1 MDSTLIMIIAGAL
14 IGTGILVLIVTLIS
28 HARRK
33 KSTAKA
39 DGIVGGKDTKKLEK
53 AYDAATQNDPYHIFG
68 KEFQEE
74 LRNKAR
80 LDFQR
85 VINEN
90 AMFLQQDL
98 RMTTAEIN
106 EYLKKNMVEKL
117 QQEFMEYEKS
127 IKDVQEAAVQSL
139 NNTVAAAEGQQKA
152 LTERVEK
159 ELTARKEQLMLA
171 FQENMAEV
179 VSSYVIKAVGEQLD
193 IRDQLPMIMREMEL
207 RAEDMKKDLWL

>member
-1 MDSTLIMIIAGAL
+1 VDTTLVMIIAGVLVGA
-14 IGTGILVLIVTLIS
+14 GFLVLLITLATSS
-28 HARRK
+28 HRRK
-33 KSTAKA
+33 KPTKTE
-39 DGIVGGKDTKKLEK
+39 GKDSAKLQQE
-53 AYDAATQNDPYHIFG
+53 YDAATQNDPYHIFG

-106 EYLKKNMVEKL
+106 DYLKKNMVERLEK
-117 QQEFMEYEKS
+117 EFMEYERS

-139 NNTVAAAEGQQKA
+139 NNTVAAAEQKQDE
-152 LTERVEK
+152 LNVRIEK
-159 ELTARKEQLMLA
+159 EMQARKEQSLKA
-171 FQENMAEV
+171 FQENMADV
-179 VSSYVIKAVGEQLD
+179 VSSYVIKSVGEQLD
-193 IRDQLPMIMREMEL
+193 IREQLPLIVREMES

>member
-28 HARRK
+28 HGRHK
-33 KSTAKA
+33 KAAQASEKA
-39 DGIVGGKDTKKLEK
+39 GGKDSKKLEK

-117 QQEFMEYEKS
+117 QEEFMEYEKS

-193 IRDQLPMIMREMEL
+193 IRDQLPMIMREMES

>member
-1 MDSTLIMIIAGAL
+1 VDTTLVMIVAGGL
-14 IGTGILVLIVTLIS
+14 VGVGLLVLLITLLS
-28 HARRK
+28 HRK
-33 KSTAKA
+33 HKKPAKKA
-39 DGIVGGKDTKKLEK
+39 AAENGEGTKKLEE

-106 EYLKKNMVEKL
+106 EYLKKNMVQKL
-117 QQEFMEYEKS
+117 EEEFMEYEKS
-127 IKDVQEAAVQSL
+127 IRDVQEAAVQSL
-139 NNTVAAAEGQQKA
+139 NNTVAAAEQQQQA
-152 LTERVEK
+152 LNARIEQEMQG
-159 ELTARKEQLMLA
+159 RKEQLLVA
-171 FQENMAEV
+171 FEQNMAEV
-179 VSSYVIKAVGEQLD
+179 VSSYVTKAVGEQLD
-193 IRDQLPMIMREMEL
+193 LREQLPMILREMES
-207 RAEDMKKDLWL
+207 RQEDMRKDLWL

>member
-1 MDSTLIMIIAGAL
+1 MDTTLVMIIAGVLVGA
-14 IGTGILVLIVTLIS
+14 GFLVLLITLATSS
-28 HARRK
+28 HRRK
-33 KSTAKA
+33 KPVKA
-39 DGIVGGKDTKKLEK
+39 EEGKDSAKLQQE
-53 AYDAATQNDPYHIFG
+53 YDAATQNDPYHIFG

-106 EYLKKNMVEKL
+106 DYLKKNMVERLEK
-117 QQEFMEYEKS
+117 EFMEYERS

-139 NNTVAAAEGQQKA
+139 NNTVAAAEQKQDE
-152 LTERVEK
+152 LNTRIEK
-159 ELTARKEQLMLA
+159 EMQARKEQSLKA
-171 FQENMAEV
+171 FQENMADV
-179 VSSYVIKAVGEQLD
+179 VSSYVIKSVGEQLD
-193 IRDQLPMIMREMEL
+193 IREQLPLIVREMES
-207 RAEDMKKDLWL
+207 RADDMKKDLWL

>member
-1 MDSTLIMIIAGAL
+1 MDTTLIMIVAGVLVGAGL
-14 IGTGILVLIVTLIS
+14 LVLVITLVG
-28 HARRK
+28 AGRKRRK
-33 KSTAKA
+33 PAPEAK
-39 DGIVGGKDTKKLEK
+39 DSKKLQEQ
-53 AYDAATQNDPYHIFG
+53 YDAATQNDPYHVFG

-106 EYLKKNMVEKL
+106 EYLKKNMVERLEK
-117 QQEFMEYEKS
+117 EFMEYERS

-139 NNTVAAAEGQQKA
+139 NNTVAAAEQKQD
-152 LTERVEK
+152 
-159 ELTARKEQLMLA
+159 ELNKRIESEMQARKEQLLAA
-171 FQENMAEV
+171 FQENMADV

-193 IRDQLPMIMREMEL
+193 IREQLPLIVREMES
-207 RAEDMKKDLWL
+207 RADDMKKDLWL